1 MIHRQILTQP
11 VLPLRL
17 VPLLRRRTP
26 VHKETIRLPNRT
38 RQNTEI
44 LAPRKLRNV
53 RNVTLLSFREVLTE
67 GLLEFGCEGVVVD
80 CQREGA
86 GCLEGGRGDGVSGQR
101 FGFDDAFDAGEDF
114 GAGRGL
120 GGADVDC
127 EARGVDYDVFGV
139 AGLDGGA
146 GYDGGVV
153 AVLGLAKGRYMTGE
167 VARVSFSFTPFFFP
181 FPWLGDS
188 MKGILVGGWKERQ
201 VLTDQP
207 PG

>member
-11 VLPLRL
+11 ILRL
-17 VPLLRRRTP
+17 RLIPLLRRRTP

-44 LAPRKLRNV
+44 LTARKLRNIRYV
-53 RNVTLLSFREVLTE
+53 AFLPFREMRRE
-67 GLLEFGCEGVVVD
+67 GFFELAGEGVVVD

-101 FGFDDAFDAGEDF
+101 FGFDDTFDGGEDF
-114 GAGRGL
+114 GAGGGF

-127 EARGVDYDVFGV
+127 EARGVDYHVFGV

-153 AVLGLAKGRYMTGE
+153 AVLTLAKGRYMTGE

-188 MKGILVGGWKERQ
+188 MKGTLVGGWTERQ

-207 PG
+207 PD